1 MTCQAP
7 RRSARGIFSDG
18 DHQGRVR
25 LGVDHEDQVTLPV
38 GSSMTET
45 MEEGV
50 GLGVDQEAHHFCQRD
65 TP

>member
-1 MTCQAP
+1 M
-7 RRSARGIFSDG
+7 
-18 DHQGRVR
+18 
-25 LGVDHEDQVTLPV
+25 DHEDQVTLPV